1 MKELKEFLKTKSFVI
16 NSSVLKN
23 ICNLDISLKEF
34 ILILYFINI
43 DNHLDLENIKK
54 HIDLGDEE
62 VLNIYTSLINKGLI
76 ETKLNKNGTT
86 IEEEVSLDLFYD
98 KLILNKKEEK
108 KETDIFEVFESE
120 FGRTLSPIEYE
131 TINTWLDSN
140 IDEQTIKSALK
151 EAVLNGVTNLKYI
164 NSILYDWTKKNIKN
178 KSLEETK
185 DFTDL
190 FDYDWLKDE

>member
-54 HIDLGDEE
+54 YIDLGDEE

>member
-54 HIDLGDEE
+54 YIDLCDEE
-62 VLNIYTSLINKGLI
+62 ILNTYTSLINKGLI
-76 ETKLNKNGTT
+76 ETRLNKNGMT
-86 IEEEVSLDLFYD
+86 IEEEISLDLFYD
-98 KLILNKKEEK
+98 KLILSKNEEK
-108 KETDIFEVFESE
+108 KETDIFELFESE

>member
-1 MKELKEFLKTKSFVI
+1 MKELKDFLKTKSFVI

-23 ICNLDISLKEF
+23 ICNLEISLEEF

-43 DNHLDLENIKK
+43 DNHLDLSNIKK
-54 HIDLGDEE
+54 YIDLGDEE
-62 VLNIYTSLINKGLI
+62 ILNTYTSLLNKGFI
-76 ETKLNKNGTT
+76 EIKLHKQGTT
-86 IEEEVSLDLFYD
+86 IDEEISLDLFYD

-108 KETDIFEVFESE
+108 KETNIFAIFESE
-120 FGRTLSPIEYE
+120 FGRTLSPMEYE

-140 IDEQTIKSALK
+140 IDEETIKNALK
-151 EAVLNGVTNLKYI
+151 EAVMNGVTNLKYV
-164 NSILYDWTKKNIKN
+164 NSIIYEWTKKGIKN

-185 DFTDL
+185 DFKDL

>member
-54 HIDLGDEE
+54 YIDLGDEE
-62 VLNIYTSLINKGLI
+62 ILNIYTSLINKGLI
-76 ETKLNKNGTT
+76 ETKLNKNETT
-86 IEEEVSLDLFYD
+86 IDEEVSLDLFYD
-98 KLILNKKEEK
+98 KLILSKKDEP
-108 KETDIFEVFESE
+108 KETDIFEVFENE

-140 IDEQTIKSALK
+140 IDEETIKSALK

-164 NSILYDWTKKNIKN
+164 NSILYEWTKKGIKS

-185 DFTDL
+185 DFKDL

>member
-23 ICNLDISLKEF
+23 VCNLDISLKEF

-54 HIDLGDEE
+54 YVDLGDEE
-62 VLNIYTSLINKGLI
+62 ILNIYTSLINKSLI

-86 IEEEVSLDLFYD
+86 IDEEVSLDLFYD

-108 KETDIFEVFESE
+108 KETNLFELFEGE

-140 IDEQTIKSALK
+140 IDEETIKNALK

-164 NSILYDWTKKNIKN
+164 NSILYEWTKKGIKS
-178 KSLEETK
+178 KSLEETR
-185 DFTDL
+185 DFKDL

>member
-23 ICNLDISLKEF
+23 VCNLDISLKEF

-54 HIDLGDEE
+54 YVDLGDEE
-62 VLNIYTSLINKGLI
+62 ILNIYTSLINKSLI

-86 IEEEVSLDLFYD
+86 IDEEVSLDLFYD

-108 KETDIFEVFESE
+108 KETNLFELFEGE

-140 IDEQTIKSALK
+140 IDEETIKSALK

-164 NSILYDWTKKNIKN
+164 NSILYEWTKKGIKS
-178 KSLEETK
+178 KSLEETR
-185 DFTDL
+185 DFKDL

>member
-43 DNHLDLENIKK
+43 DNHLDLEKIKK
-54 HIDLGDEE
+54 YIDLGDEE

-76 ETKLNKNGTT
+76 EKKKKKNGTT

-140 IDEQTIKSALK
+140 IDEETIKSALK

-164 NSILYDWTKKNIKN
+164 NSILYEWTKKGIKN

-185 DFTDL
+185 DFKDL